1 MRLALCQMKMTD
13 KVEENYNKSIE
24 MFKEAAKKSV
34 DLILIP
40 TANTK
45 SEPLEM
51 FEWEVRMQ
59 AFQKA

>member
-51 FEWEVRMQ
+51 FEWEVRM
-59 AFQKA
+59 